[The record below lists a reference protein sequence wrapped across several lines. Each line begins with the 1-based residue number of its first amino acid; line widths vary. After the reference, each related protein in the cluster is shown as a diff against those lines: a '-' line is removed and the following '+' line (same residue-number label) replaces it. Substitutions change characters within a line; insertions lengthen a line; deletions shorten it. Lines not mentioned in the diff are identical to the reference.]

1 MKKLFLFCL
10 FAMFSIGQVANG
22 EVNRPLTGNMEDE
35 DTEIGNFDFL
45 YEDDPNYDEV
55 FSRTSIL
62 MDEAFSHLGKRYRSG
77 AKGPKAFDC
86 SGFTSYVYKQLADVF
101 IGASS
106 RDQYAV
112 NIPINRSEIRC
123 GDLVF
128 FTSPRSG
135 RKVGHVGIVV
145 DFDPVTQDFTFIHAS
160 SVSGVKLSS
169 SSESCYVKRY
179 VGARRVQL

>member
-1 MKKLFLFCL
+1 M
-10 FAMFSIGQVANG
+10 
-22 EVNRPLTGNMEDE
+22 
-35 DTEIGNFDFL
+35 
-45 YEDDPNYDEV
+45 
-55 FSRTSIL
+55 
-62 MDEAFSHLGKRYRSG
+62 
-77 AKGPKAFDC
+77 
-86 SGFTSYVYKQLADVF
+86 
-101 IGASS
+101 
-106 RDQYAV
+106 
-112 NIPINRSEIRC
+112 
-123 GDLVF
+123 F